1 MFWYYNKFYHGRGPI
16 DGVGDTIKH
25 RVFRD
30 VKSGKV
36 SIKNVKYFTVFAGSI
51 LEDITSLYMLIEE
64 VLEEPENIDRSA
76 SIRATLEIHK
86 IARTF
91 ATDGICK
98 MEFHQITL
106 DEKLL
111 SNGTKRMGTKMF
123 VVTEKIHYP
132 LTLIL
137 HVLSAMEFMQQ
148 IKNDWSNATIE
159 ISGSMN
165 SVFSFKNS

>member
-1 MFWYYNKFYHGRGPI
+1 
-16 DGVGDTIKH
+16 
-25 RVFRD
+25 
-30 VKSGKV
+30 
-36 SIKNVKYFTVFAGSI
+36 
-51 LEDITSLYMLIEE
+51 MLIEE